1 EVGVEDRVPIIPR
14 YVDRRLAGVA
24 AGVVPENVN
33 RTKRAQ
39 RVADRALDARM
50 VPDIELD
57 TRDPSAHAAHLF
69 RKAFERC
76 TSAARDPQIGPGRC
90 QGPLEF
96 VPQTR
101 AR

>member
-14 YVDRRLAGVA
+14 YVDRRLADVA
-24 AGVVPENVN
+24 AGVVHENVN
-33 RTKRAQ
+33 LTKLAQ

-76 TSAARDPQIGPGRC
+76 TSAARDRQIGPGAC
-90 QGPLEF
+90 QCSRELL
-96 VPQTR
+96 PQT
-101 AR
+101 AA